1 MKRLHKRI
9 LTVCLALMMS
19 VVMAVPA
26 FAADEW
32 KGISYCPNYW
42 SKPSNNWLNVN
53 RSSEATPASGCDLIL
68 WHTTTP
74 GVDQKFNAIHVTVGS
89 YSGYIIQ
96 FAATPNVAVNR
107 RSSNHNAFLYPW
119 NSTSNI
125 KDSAFVYPLENIK
138 LAYRSDDPYLSYA
151 SDTNLARV
159 YFSTNMS
166 TWDNG

>member
-26 FAADEW
+26 FAEDW
-32 KGISYCPNYW
+32 YGISYCPNYW
-42 SKPSNNWLNVN
+42 SSPSNNWLNVN
-53 RSSEATPASGCDLIL
+53 RSSEAIPASGCDLIL

-74 GVDQKFNAIHVTVGS
+74 EVDQKFNAIYVTVGS

-96 FAATPNVAVNR
+96 FAATPSVAVNR

-119 NSTSNI
+119 NSTANI
-125 KDSAFVYPLENIK
+125 GDSAFSYPLENISLK
-138 LAYRSDDPYLSYA
+138 YHDSNDDPILRYA
-151 SDTNLARV
+151 DDKNLARV
-159 YFSTNMS
+159 YFSTEPC
-166 TWDNG
+166 TWDN